1 MVSSKVFLQLL
12 SVALFAF
19 SPAAAQGNNTSSG
32 SKGLKPG
39 QIKNLVTF
47 GDSFTDT
54 VEVHNGGTQWPVYV
68 AGYANVSLHPYARSG
83 AACSNNLTTLP
94 QAFPSL
100 FENELPT
107 YYNDTA
113 SATGKLDPAKTLYTL
128 WIGTN
133 DLGDNALLTGTSKE
147 LGTSK
152 ASLVDVTKCI
162 VNWVQDLYNHGAR
175 NFLFQNIINLEKVPL
190 YATDSWPNRY
200 WNAQRN
206 TTEWSVFM
214 RELTLSANALT
225 SLQLQALAPTLQ
237 GAHIGIFDSHSLFV
251 DMYNN
256 PKNYLNGTAPLNVDG
271 AVSICVYQLNGDQSN
286 CTEVEGTDRD
296 SYLWFDE
303 LHPSEQADRIVAREV
318 AQVTKGVTN
327 QWTTWLS

>member
-1 MVSSKVFLQLL
+1 MVSSRAFLQLL
-12 SVALFAF
+12 SVALFTL
-19 SPAAAQGNNTSSG
+19 SPVAAQGSDSSAAG
-32 SKGLKPG
+32 SSSKGLKPG

-54 VEVHNGGTQWPVYV
+54 LVVSNGGTQWPVYV
-68 AGYANVSLHPYARSG
+68 ADYAKVSLHPYARSG
-83 AACSNNLTTLP
+83 ATCSNNLTYRP
-94 QAFPSL
+94 FPSV
-100 FENELPT
+100 FESQLPT

-113 SATGKLDPAKTLYTL
+113 SVAGKLDSAETLYTL

-133 DLGDNALLTGTSKE
+133 DVGSNALLTGSD
-147 LGTSK
+147 K
-152 ASLVDVTKCI
+152 ASLVDVTKCM
-162 VNWVQDLYNHGAR
+162 VNWVQDLYSHGAR
-175 NFLFQNIINLEKVPL
+175 NFLFQNMINLDKIPL

-200 WNAQRN
+200 WTSQRN
-206 TTEWSVFM
+206 ATEWSVFM

-225 SLQLQALAPTLQ
+225 SLQLQALAPTLR
-237 GAHIGIFDSHSLFV
+237 GAHVGIFDSHSLFV

-256 PKNYLNGTAPLNVDG
+256 PKKYLNGTAPLNVDG
-271 AVSICVYQLNGDQSN
+271 AVRTCVYQLNSDQSN
-286 CTEVEGTDRD
+286 CTEAEGTDRD

-318 AQVTKGVTN
+318 TQVAKGAKN